1 MAKEHGTV
9 TELLLE
15 SLESDD
21 KKFKKI
27 MRNCRKKSSQSWRK
41 HCGPYG
47 AMLRNQRPTLDS
59 KLTGDCQHILIK
71 YFHPTLGFT
80 KIHKGFCDVI
90 KINPSLI
97 DFHLFI
103 RGYAPHIVSTVH
115 WNSSSQQIISN
126 LLFNG

>member
-1 MAKEHGTV
+1 MEEA
-9 TELLLE
+9 LR
-15 SLESDD
+15 S
-21 KKFKKI
+21 I
-27 MRNCRKKSSQSWRK
+27 
-41 HCGPYG
+41 YG

-115 WNSSSQQIISN
+115 WNFSSQQT
-126 LLFNG
+126 LFTKTKATSFESKQ